1 MARLVVDQLQ
11 PATAVKNVVAG
22 NFTTPALVESSYARH
37 ATQED
42 SPPRQLIV
50 NRGDHLQLWEP
61 VDGTLEPTQSFQLL
75 ETIEHIDAVPA
86 ALGLFGPGG
95 RDGVLAFL
103 ADGLCILFELQ
114 QRSCAGAEA
123 GPSTSPAQAGVRAT
137 LREVAWLTLPLP
149 YMREALLPKRLEGI
163 CSTGLLPVPPSRAA
177 GACALAVVA
186 AHTGAL
192 HVITLSRGP
201 AQPGQRE
208 PGQPLI
214 MCTAVLTADTP
225 LHGLPP
231 GEGQPGPRTRC
242 PCTTGAG
249 PCRVARATGVCARPR
264 LT

>member
-11 PATAVKNVVAG
+11 PATSVKNVIAG
-22 NFTTPALVESSYARH
+22 NFTTSALVESSYARH
-37 ATQED
+37 AE
-42 SPPRQLIV
+42 SNPPRQLLV
-50 NRGDHLQLWEP
+50 NRGDHLQLWESA
-61 VDGTLEPTQSFQLL
+61 DGTLEPTQSFQLL
-75 ETIEHIDAVPA
+75 EVVEHLDAVPA

-114 QRSCAGAEA
+114 QQSCGGGEA
-123 GPSTSPAQAGVRAT
+123 GPSTSPAPAGGRAT

-201 AQPGQRE
+201 AEPGQQD

-214 MCTAVLTADTP
+214 MCTAVLTSDTP

-231 GEGQPGPRTRC
+231 GKGQPGPHARSQC
-242 PCTTGAG
+242 ATGAV
-249 PCRVARATGVCARPR
+249 PCRPARVQLAPADCHVVT
-264 LT
+264 